1 MERYAFILLNI
12 EKFWNRLCNQN
23 RAGKTV
29 HTFVRR
35 GIVGPKNA
43 ELLLFY
49 VTHPHKEIRGVGEFI
64 ERITGDAE
72 DLWKTYGHESLL
84 RSYKEYMDFM
94 QGRRKATFIRLKN
107 LRELPTP
114 VRAKVISQVLGIR
127 RMPRMGKYITKK
139 MVHQLI

>member
-1 MERYAFILLNI
+1 
-12 EKFWNRLCNQN
+12 
-23 RAGKTV
+23 V
-29 HTFVRR
+29 HVFVRR
-35 GIVGPKNA
+35 GLVGPKNA

>member
-1 MERYAFILLNI
+1 MERYAFILLSI
-12 EKFWNRLCNQN
+12 EKFWNRLCNRN

-29 HTFVRR
+29 HVFVRK
-35 GIVGPKNA
+35 GLVGPKNA

-64 ERITGDAE
+64 ERITGDAK

-94 QGRRKATFIRLKN
+94 QGRRKATFIRFKN
-107 LRELPTP
+107 LRELRTP
-114 VRAKVISQVLGIR
+114 KPANVISQVLGIR
-127 RMPRMGKYITKK
+127 RMPRMGKYITKE
-139 MVHQLI
+139 MVDQLI

>member
-1 MERYAFILLNI
+1 LERYAFILLSI
-12 EKFWNRLCNQN
+12 EKFWNRLCNRN

-29 HTFVRR
+29 HVFVRR
-35 GIVGPKNA
+35 GLVGPKNA

-49 VTHPHKEIRGVGEFI
+49 VIHPHKEIRGVGEFI
-64 ERITGDAE
+64 ERITGDAK

-94 QGRRKATFIRLKN
+94 QGRRKATFIRFKN
-107 LRELPTP
+107 LRQLPTP
-114 VRAKVISQVLGIR
+114 VRAKVISQVTGMR
-127 RMPRMGKYITKK
+127 RMPRMGKYITKE